1 MLKAVGLILIIIAG
15 TGLGFSK
22 CFALSEREKNLKSI
36 LRMVILLKGEIS
48 YGHSSLPDAFAMT
61 SEKMQ
66 GKFGEFLKE
75 TSLRMMDSP
84 GMRFGQIFRECVQR
98 KLHPLYLTKEEEEA
112 LLSLGEHLGY
122 LDLNMQIRQLEMF
135 EKELIFWIENLQA
148 EIPEKKK
155 IFQSL
160 GILGGILLAVLF
172 I

>member
-1 MLKAVGLILIIIAG
+1 MLKAVGLILIITAG
-15 TGLGFSK
+15 TGLGFSR
-22 CFALSEREKNLKSI
+22 CHALAEREKNLKAI

-48 YGHSSLPDAFAMT
+48 YGHSSLHDAFAMA
-61 SEKMQ
+61 SEKLQ

-84 GMRFGQIFRECVQR
+84 GMRFGEIFRECAQK
-98 KLHPLYLTKEEEEA
+98 KLQPLYLTKEEEET
-112 LLSLGEHLGY
+112 LLSFGEHLGY
-122 LDLNMQIRQLEMF
+122 LDLNMQLRQLELF
-135 EKELIFWIENLQA
+135 EKELVFWIENLQT

-160 GILGGILLAVLF
+160 GIMGGILLAILF